1 MAVTIIGIGN
11 ILLQDEGVGVHALNR
26 LMEGYELPDSVNL
39 IDGGTMGLDLLPFV
53 EGSERILFIDAVD
66 FRKEPGSIGIIEDEE
81 LPAIVKTKVSP
92 HQIGLSDLLSVLK
105 LLEKGP
111 KSIAVI
117 GIQPERI
124 QTGTELSDT
133 IRGRIDDLLNAIIE
147 KLRQWGIEVKE
158 KDVSRCPV

>member
-1 MAVTIIGIGN
+1 LAVTIIGIGN

>member
-1 MAVTIIGIGN
+1 LAVTIIGIGN

-81 LPAIVKTKVSP
+81 LPAIVRTKVSP

>member
-1 MAVTIIGIGN
+1 LAVTIIGIGN

-111 KSIAVI
+111 KSVAVI